1 MKYLITFSIFG
12 KEMKCTI
19 TGKSKDDAE
28 YKLRGKLKIVTI
40 EPFVGESV
48 KSSTESVKTALFGS
62 KNNTGLD
69 DLLKGFGMK

>member
-48 KSSTESVKTALFGS
+48 IPDVVNDIMDMFK
-62 KNNTGLD
+62 
-69 DLLKGFGMK
+69 